1 MKLTN
6 IIKESKTIQR
16 ENKGPCWDG
25 YQQIGMKMKGGTEV
39 PNCVPKN
46 EANEASKKIP
56 LFIPN
61 VGNIDDFKLKSLL
74 QKNPKVKTILGDKEF
89 KFLNQDNT
97 DVIMVS
103 GKPFNS
109 ITTDGELEFE
119 LDLKKNILVKP
130 LGKARPKI
138 VAHYSQNKAVSEA
151 THTSAPGEWVGFV
164 SKEKG
169 KKLMGVFKSATGA
182 KSWLTKN
189 QNSLLNQSDVRSV
202 GIQPKKDWDARE
214 AKYAIESV
222 NEMNVNKKFGSKY
235 DIGAGSMGSGTTFW
249 NRAQEVSGDY
259 KTIAHVS
266 DNGKVTFYDKKLPND
281 VKKHIEDYVKTKTE
295 GMVEN
300 FIPSVGTIDKFK
312 LKDLLLKNPK
322 VKDILSDT
330 EYKFLKS
337 NNTDVIMHQSKRFNS
352 ITTDGKLEFEIDLKN
367 NKLVKPLGKARKAI
381 VDYYSKTK
389 NESVNENSKNK
400 GHWERVGN
408 QTIVDSNF
416 INLSKGVLPNS
427 ELVHLGGGDFA
438 LKTSDG
444 EIVFSRTS
452 KPTGIA
458 DDFVGRVHHMTDNK
472 GGKLLNNLV
481 QLMGKSKKAVLSMSE
496 AVGITEAGCGCGSVK
511 TSNPYSLSEFVIKE
525 SRNIQKI
532 QKDYN
537 DTVLKLKST
546 LEKYKE
552 AKGTPNEKK
561 WVDELKKLT
570 VLKKKY
576 QSELDKGVQSL
587 YKDAEYEGE

>member
-1 MKLTN
+1 MKLKN
-6 IIKESKTIQR
+6 IIKESKTIKL
-16 ENKGPCWDG
+16 ENENPCWDG
-25 YQQIGMKMKGGTEV
+25 YQQIGTKMKDGKEV

-46 EANEASKKIP
+46 EVKEASS
-56 LFIPN
+56 
-61 VGNIDDFKLKSLL
+61 KS
-74 QKNPKVKTILGDKEF
+74 
-89 KFLNQDNT
+89 
-97 DVIMVS
+97 M
-103 GKPFNS
+103 
-109 ITTDGELEFE
+109 
-119 LDLKKNILVKP
+119 
-130 LGKARPKI
+130 
-138 VAHYSQNKAVSEA
+138 
-151 THTSAPGEWVGFV
+151 PGQWVGFI
-164 SKEKG
+164 EKTKSRG
-169 KKLMGVFKSATGA
+169 KKLMGVFKSAMGA
-182 KSWLTKN
+182 KQWLSKN
-189 QNSLLNQSDVRSV
+189 NSKLLNTDDVERV
-202 GIQPKKDWDARE
+202 GIMTKSDWDTKE
-214 AKYAIESV
+214 AKWAVESV

-235 DIGAGSMGSGTTFW
+235 DIGAGSMGNGTTFW
-249 NRAQEVSGDY
+249 NRAQEVRGDY
-259 KTIAHVS
+259 KTIAHIS
-266 DNGKVTFYDKKLPND
+266 DNGKVTFYDKKLPDD
-281 VKKHIEDYVKTKTE
+281 VKKHIEDYAKTKTE

-389 NESVNENSKNK
+389 TESVNENSKNK

-438 LKTSDG
+438 LKTPDG

-458 DDFVGRVHHMTDNK
+458 DDFVGRVHRMTDNK

-496 AVGITEAGCGCGSVK
+496 AVGITDAGCGCGGVK

-525 SRNIQKI
+525 NDYKLGNVEYTAKNMGPVDIMKLAFAYHQAPITKLAGKNIDHRIRVARDLGRLIGKNHI
-532 QKDYN
+532 NPNERGKEPAWLLYPYKGKLVSTEEYKEIYN
-537 DTVLKLKST
+537 GLFDKLKR
-546 LEKYKE
+546 LVKYIKNADPATRRDAAAAKAAARADIKKE
-552 AKGTPNEKK
+552 F
-561 WVDELKKLT
+561 
-570 VLKKKY
+570 
-576 QSELDKGVQSL
+576 
-587 YKDAEYEGE
+587 